1 MRRQLGFNLIE
12 VMVALVILSLGVL
25 GMAALQGTSIKQNQ
39 SAYMRT
45 QANQLAYDII
55 DRMRVNPE
63 ALTSYLNVTSGTANA
78 DCLAVAGCT
87 QVQMAANDLSE
98 WFAAIDTDLPSGSG
112 LICRSD
118 LVGDVAGTPDCE
130 SNTSSNP
137 VVVYIWWDDE
147 RDGSLFQLSVSA
159 DL

>member
-12 VMVALVILSLGVL
+12 VMVALVILSVGML
-25 GMAALQGTSIKQNQ
+25 GMAALQATSIKQNQ

-63 ALTSYLNVTSGTANA
+63 ALSSYLQVTSGAANA
-78 DCLAVAGCT
+78 DCLGAAGCD
-87 QVQMAANDLSE
+87 QDEMAGNDLSE
-98 WFAAIDTDLPSGSG
+98 WFAAITADLPSGSG
-112 LICRSD
+112 LICRSN

-147 RDGSLFQLSVSA
+147 RDGNLVQLSVSA
-159 DL
+159 DI